1 MSIKT
6 FYVRPEDEHVFKKA
20 SAMAKEEGESLSS
33 VIVEALRRYIT
44 RKNTTSGEGLFA
56 VVDLYDNS
64 IEIFKGEEPDPIGI
78 IKFDNISIVGEN
90 RKKPGT

>member
-1 MSIKT
+1 MPTKMI
-6 FYVRPEDEHVFKKA
+6 YIRPEDEHIFKEA
-20 SAMAKEEGESLSS
+20 SAVAKEENESLSS
-33 VIVEALRRYIT
+33 VIVEALRRYMA
-44 RKNTTSGEGLFA
+44 RKNTPSEGLFA